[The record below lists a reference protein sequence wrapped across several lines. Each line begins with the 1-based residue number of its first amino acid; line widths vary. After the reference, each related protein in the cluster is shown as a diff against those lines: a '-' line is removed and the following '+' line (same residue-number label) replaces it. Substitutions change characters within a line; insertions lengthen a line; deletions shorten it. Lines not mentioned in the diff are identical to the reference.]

1 MHSNKKRVY
10 ICIRLKSLML
20 TTISVLSTIQSSQ
33 AIEVQTVPLAN
44 SRAVVVT
51 VDVNKD
57 HLQLFL
63 KDSQG
68 TLYQSFNAINQH
80 LLAPQPIVQSYR
92 TPQALHSSPKQRLQQ
107 RKQQPT
113 NYQTQYQKQQLIF
126 AMNAGMFHPDY
137 LPVGLYTEQGRELYP
152 LNTATGNGNFFMPPN
167 GVFLLK
173 TTGKRPAS
181 YTVQV
186 ISTADF
192 QHNTPQQIQLATQS
206 GPLLVYQGHI
216 NSQFNPA
223 STSRFI
229 RNAVGIKS
237 SGKAVFVISEQPI
250 NFYELANFFK
260 HTLKIDNA
268 LYLDGTISSL
278 YLPALKRHDHQRLL
292 GPMIG
297 VTQQVK

>member
-1 MHSNKKRVY
+1 MHRNKKRV
-10 ICIRLKSLML
+10 CNRIRLKSLIV
-20 TTISVLSTIQSSQ
+20 TTLSVLMTIQSSQ
-33 AIEVQTVPLAN
+33 AMEVQTLPLAN

-51 VDVNKD
+51 VDVNQD

-68 TLYQSFNAINQH
+68 ELYQSFNAIKQH
-80 LLAPQPIVQSYR
+80 L
-92 TPQALHSSPKQRLQQ
+92 TQQ
-107 RKQQPT
+107 RKQHK
-113 NYQTQYQKQQLIF
+113 KQQLVF

-137 LPVGLYTEQGRELYP
+137 LPVGLYIEQGHELYP

-173 TTGKRPAS
+173 TTDKRLS
-181 YTVQV
+181 DYTVQV

-192 QHNTPQQIQLATQS
+192 RRKTPQHIQLATQS

-237 SGKAVFVISEQPI
+237 SGKAVFVISEQPVS
-250 NFYELANFFK
+250 FYELADFFK
-260 HTLKIDNA
+260 NTLKIDNA

-278 YLPALKRHDHQRLL
+278 YLPALKRHDHQRFL
-292 GPMIG
+292 GPIIG
-297 VTQQVK
+297 VTQPIK